1 MKKRIFLTAVMTVCC
16 LALAGCSSDKKEDE
30 KTPED
35 TTKSESS
42 KDDKKEESKGDEI
55 KVKDL
60 SNATV
65 DEAWAYAD
73 EIVAAIKEKEP
84 KFGDYQVSIADFGAV
99 SKDAAVEK
107 TEERQLAI
115 DNTKAI
121 YKAICDVNEQEKGGT
136 VQVPAGIWYTG
147 PIHLKSNVNLHLEE
161 GAVLKFATDT
171 DLYAG
176 ELTKELYGSEL
187 TFVRT
192 EGTEA
197 YNYSPFIYAKDADN
211 IALTGKGTIDGQAV
225 GDYWTKWKSLGET
238 ESLFALVKMAEEGV
252 DVEERQ
258 FGESDGEPGVA
269 TDGFIRPN
277 FVVFINCDK
286 VLIEDITTNNT
297 PAWQIQPVYC
307 NYVTVRG
314 VNLDCPTSPNSD
326 GIDPDSCKYVLI
338 ENNTFNTGDDCIA
351 IKSGRNADGR
361 RVGIASE
368 NIVIQNNTMEVGH
381 GAVTLGSE
389 ASAGIRNVFA
399 RNNTMNHA
407 AEEVIFRFKNSTIR
421 GNVLENAYYKDNTV
435 TAFKPSK
442 NMIVFESDYGVER
455 ETEMFEAAG
464 MTVPNEKPVTR
475 NVYIDNL
482 QVNAEVQAK
491 TAIKMQGVEDCP
503 IENVHFSNMTFG
515 EVDKFLDL
523 SYVDG
528 LTMENV
534 TITKNAENDAFVGCK
549 NFTLKNITYQAPKSG
564 LTKDYSS
571 IENLTEEN
579 IQFTEQESGRRH
591 SQ

>member
-1 MKKRIFLTAVMTVCC
+1 MKKRTFLAAAVLMSCI
-16 LALAGCSSDKKEDE
+16 ALVGCSNDKNKTNDAE
-30 KTPED
+30 KNA
-35 TTKSESS
+35 
-42 KDDKKEESKGDEI
+42 EESKDNDQNNQDDGI
-55 KVKDL
+55 SVKDL
-60 SNATV
+60 SEATP
-65 DEAWAYAD
+65 DEAWAYAE
-73 EIVAAIKEKEP
+73 EIIAEVNAQAP
-84 KFGDYQVSIADFGAV
+84 TFGDYQVSIADFGAV
-99 SKDAAVEK
+99 KKDADVAKE
-107 TEERQLAI
+107 EERQLAI

-147 PIHLKSNVNLHLEE
+147 PIHLKANVNLHLEE

-176 ELTKELYGSEL
+176 DLTKELYGSEL
-187 TFVRT
+187 TFVRS
-192 EGTEA
+192 EGTEV

-211 IALTGKGTIDGQAV
+211 IALTGKGTIDGQAS
-225 GDYWTKWKSLGET
+225 GEYWVQWKTSGAETASLDALTKMGED
-238 ESLFALVKMAEEGV
+238 GV
-252 DVEERQ
+252 DVEERK

-277 FVVFINCDK
+277 FVVFVNCDH
-286 VLIEDITTNNT
+286 VLIEDFTTNNT
-297 PAWQIQPVYC
+297 PAWQIQPIYC

-314 VNLDCPTSPNSD
+314 LNLNCPTSPNSD

-361 RVGIASE
+361 RVNIPSE

-399 RNNTMNHA
+399 RNNTMNHT

-421 GNVLENAYYKDNTV
+421 GNVLENVFYKDNTV
-435 TAFKPSK
+435 TAFKSSRD
-442 NMIVFESDYGVER
+442 MIVFESDYGVER
-455 ETEMFEAAG
+455 ESEFFKSIG
-464 MTVPNEKPVTR
+464 MEVPNEKPITR

-482 QVNAEVQAK
+482 NV
-491 TAIKMQGVEDCP
+491 TEDTKATIGIRMTGIESCP
-503 IENVHFSNMTFG
+503 IENVHFTNINMGQVT
-515 EVDKFLDL
+515 KFMEL

-528 LTMENV
+528 LTLENA
-534 TITKNAENDAFVGCK
+534 TIAKNKEVDTFTGCK
-549 NFTLKNITYQAPKSG
+549 NFTFKNITYKEPKKGKASDFSG
-564 LTKDYSS
+564 
-571 IENLTEEN
+571 IENFKEEN
-579 IQFTEQESGRRH
+579 VVFNQEQE
-591 SQ
+591 

>member
-1 MKKRIFLTAVMTVCC
+1 MKKRTFLAAAVLMSCI
-16 LALAGCSSDKKEDE
+16 ALVGCSNDKNKTNDAE
-30 KTPED
+30 KNA
-35 TTKSESS
+35 
-42 KDDKKEESKGDEI
+42 EESKDNDQNNQDDGI
-55 KVKDL
+55 SVKDL
-60 SNATV
+60 SEATP
-65 DEAWAYAD
+65 DEAWAYAE
-73 EIVAAIKEKEP
+73 EIIAEVNAQAP
-84 KFGDYQVSIADFGAV
+84 TFGDYQVSIADFGAV
-99 SKDAAVEK
+99 KKDADVAKE
-107 TEERQLAI
+107 EERQLAI

-147 PIHLKSNVNLHLEE
+147 PIHLKANVNLHLEE

-176 ELTKELYGSEL
+176 DLTKELYGSEL
-187 TFVRT
+187 TFVRS
-192 EGTEA
+192 EGTEV

-211 IALTGKGTIDGQAV
+211 IALTGKGTIDGQAS
-225 GDYWTKWKSLGET
+225 GEYWVQWKTSGAETASLDALTKMGED
-238 ESLFALVKMAEEGV
+238 GV
-252 DVEERQ
+252 DVEERK

-277 FVVFINCDK
+277 FVVFVNCDH
-286 VLIEDITTNNT
+286 VLIEDFTTNNT
-297 PAWQIQPVYC
+297 PAWQIQPIYC

-314 VNLDCPTSPNSD
+314 LNLNCPTSPNSD

-361 RVGIASE
+361 RVNIPSE

-399 RNNTMNHA
+399 RNNTMNHT

-421 GNVLENAYYKDNTV
+421 GNVLENVFYKDNTV
-435 TAFKPSK
+435 TAFKSSRD
-442 NMIVFESDYGVER
+442 MIVFESDYGVER
-455 ETEMFEAAG
+455 ETEFFESIG
-464 MTVPNEKPVTR
+464 MKTPNEKPITR

-482 QVNAEVQAK
+482 NV
-491 TAIKMQGVEDCP
+491 TEDTKATIGIRMTGIESCP
-503 IENVHFSNMTFG
+503 IENVHFTNINMGQVT
-515 EVDKFLDL
+515 KFMEL

-528 LTMENV
+528 LTLENA
-534 TITKNAENDAFVGCK
+534 TIAKNKEVDTFTGCK
-549 NFTLKNITYQAPKSG
+549 NFTFKNITYKEPKKGKASDFSG
-564 LTKDYSS
+564 
-571 IENLTEEN
+571 IENFKEEN
-579 IQFTEQESGRRH
+579 VVFNQEQE
-591 SQ
+591 

>member
-1 MKKRIFLTAVMTVCC
+1 MKKRTFLAAAVLMSCI
-16 LALAGCSSDKKEDE
+16 ALVGCSNDKNKTNDAE
-30 KTPED
+30 KNA
-35 TTKSESS
+35 
-42 KDDKKEESKGDEI
+42 EESKDNDQNNQDDGI
-55 KVKDL
+55 SVKDL
-60 SNATV
+60 SEATP
-65 DEAWAYAD
+65 DEAWAYAE
-73 EIVAAIKEKEP
+73 EIIAEVNAQAP
-84 KFGDYQVSIADFGAV
+84 TFGDYQVSIADFGAV
-99 SKDAAVEK
+99 KKDADVAKE
-107 TEERQLAI
+107 EERQLAI

-147 PIHLKSNVNLHLEE
+147 PIHLKANVNLHLEE

-176 ELTKELYGSEL
+176 DLTKELYGSEL
-187 TFVRT
+187 TFVRS
-192 EGTEA
+192 EGTEV

-211 IALTGKGTIDGQAV
+211 IALTGKGTIDGQAS
-225 GDYWTKWKSLGET
+225 GEYWVQWKTSGAETASLDALTKMGED
-238 ESLFALVKMAEEGV
+238 GV
-252 DVEERQ
+252 DVEERK

-277 FVVFINCDK
+277 FVVFVNCDH
-286 VLIEDITTNNT
+286 VLIEDFTTNNT
-297 PAWQIQPVYC
+297 PAWQIQPIYC

-314 VNLDCPTSPNSD
+314 LNLNCPTSPNSD

-361 RVGIASE
+361 RVNIPSE

-399 RNNTMNHA
+399 RNNTMNHT

-421 GNVLENAYYKDNTV
+421 GNVLENVFYKDNTV
-435 TAFKPSK
+435 TAFKSSRD
-442 NMIVFESDYGVER
+442 MIVFESDYGVER
-455 ETEMFEAAG
+455 ETEFFESIG
-464 MTVPNEKPVTR
+464 MKAPNEKPITR

-482 QVNAEVQAK
+482 NV
-491 TAIKMQGVEDCP
+491 TEDTKATIGIRMTGIESCP
-503 IENVHFSNMTFG
+503 IENVHFTNINMGQVT
-515 EVDKFLDL
+515 KFMEL

-528 LTMENV
+528 LTLENA
-534 TITKNAENDAFVGCK
+534 TIAKNKEVDTFTGCK
-549 NFTLKNITYQAPKSG
+549 NFTFKNITYKEPKKGKASDFSG
-564 LTKDYSS
+564 
-571 IENLTEEN
+571 IENFKEEN
-579 IQFTEQESGRRH
+579 VVFNQEQE
-591 SQ
+591 

>member
-1 MKKRIFLTAVMTVCC
+1 MKKRTFLAAAVLMSCI
-16 LALAGCSSDKKEDE
+16 ALVGCSNDKNKTNDAE
-30 KTPED
+30 KNA
-35 TTKSESS
+35 
-42 KDDKKEESKGDEI
+42 EESKDNDQNNQDDGI
-55 KVKDL
+55 SVKDL
-60 SNATV
+60 SKATP
-65 DEAWAYAD
+65 DEAWAYAE
-73 EIVAAIKEKEP
+73 EIIAEVNAQAP
-84 KFGDYQVSIADFGAV
+84 TFGDYQVSIADFGAV
-99 SKDAAVEK
+99 KKDADVAKE
-107 TEERQLAI
+107 EERQLAI

-147 PIHLKSNVNLHLEE
+147 PIHLKANVNLHLEE

-176 ELTKELYGSEL
+176 DLTKELYGSEL
-187 TFVRT
+187 TFVRS
-192 EGTEA
+192 EGTEV

-211 IALTGKGTIDGQAV
+211 IALTGKGTIDGQAS
-225 GDYWTKWKSLGET
+225 GEYWVQWKTSGAETASLDALTKMGED
-238 ESLFALVKMAEEGV
+238 GV
-252 DVEERQ
+252 DVEERK

-277 FVVFINCDK
+277 FVVFVNCDH
-286 VLIEDITTNNT
+286 VLIEDFTTNNT
-297 PAWQIQPVYC
+297 PAWQIQPIYC

-314 VNLDCPTSPNSD
+314 LNLNCPTSPNSD

-361 RVGIASE
+361 RVNIPSE

-399 RNNTMNHA
+399 RNNTMNHT

-421 GNVLENAYYKDNTV
+421 GNVLENVFYKDNTV
-435 TAFKPSK
+435 TAFKSSRD
-442 NMIVFESDYGVER
+442 MIVFESDYGVER
-455 ETEMFEAAG
+455 ETEFFESIG
-464 MTVPNEKPVTR
+464 MKAPNEKPITR

-482 QVNAEVQAK
+482 NV
-491 TAIKMQGVEDCP
+491 TEDTKATIGIRMTGIESCP
-503 IENVHFSNMTFG
+503 IENVHFTNINMGQVT
-515 EVDKFLDL
+515 KFMEL

-528 LTMENV
+528 LTLENA
-534 TITKNAENDAFVGCK
+534 TIAKNKEVDSFTGCK
-549 NFTLKNITYQAPKSG
+549 NFTFKNITYKEPKKGKASDFSG
-564 LTKDYSS
+564 
-571 IENLTEEN
+571 IENFKEEN
-579 IQFTEQESGRRH
+579 VVFNQEQE
-591 SQ
+591 

>member
-1 MKKRIFLTAVMTVCC
+1 MKKRTFLAAAVLMSCI
-16 LALAGCSSDKKEDE
+16 ALVGCSNDKNKTNDAE
-30 KTPED
+30 KNA
-35 TTKSESS
+35 
-42 KDDKKEESKGDEI
+42 EESKDNDQNNQDDGI
-55 KVKDL
+55 SVKDL
-60 SNATV
+60 SEATP
-65 DEAWAYAD
+65 DEAWAYAE
-73 EIVAAIKEKEP
+73 EIIAEVNAQAP
-84 KFGDYQVSIADFGAV
+84 TFGDYQVSIADFGAV
-99 SKDAAVEK
+99 KKDADVAKE
-107 TEERQLAI
+107 EERQLAI

-147 PIHLKSNVNLHLEE
+147 PIHLKANVNLHLDE

-176 ELTKELYGSEL
+176 DLTKELYGSEL
-187 TFVRT
+187 TFVRS
-192 EGTEA
+192 EGTEV

-211 IALTGKGTIDGQAV
+211 IALTGKGTIDGQAS
-225 GDYWTKWKSLGET
+225 GEYWVQWKTSGAETASLDALTKMGED
-238 ESLFALVKMAEEGV
+238 GV
-252 DVEERQ
+252 DVEERK

-277 FVVFINCDK
+277 FVVFVNCDH
-286 VLIEDITTNNT
+286 VLIEDFTTNNT
-297 PAWQIQPVYC
+297 PAWQIQPIYC

-314 VNLDCPTSPNSD
+314 LNLNCPTSPNSD

-361 RVGIASE
+361 RVNIPSE

-399 RNNTMNHA
+399 RNNTMNHT

-421 GNVLENAYYKDNTV
+421 GNVLENVFYKDNTV
-435 TAFKPSK
+435 TAFKSSRD
-442 NMIVFESDYGVER
+442 MIVFESDYGVER
-455 ETEMFEAAG
+455 ETEFFESIG
-464 MTVPNEKPVTR
+464 MKAPNEKPITR

-482 QVNAEVQAK
+482 NV
-491 TAIKMQGVEDCP
+491 TEDTKATIGIRMTGIESCP
-503 IENVHFSNMTFG
+503 IENVHFTNINMGQVT
-515 EVDKFLDL
+515 KFMEL

-528 LTMENV
+528 LTLENA
-534 TITKNAENDAFVGCK
+534 TIAKNKEVDTFTGCK
-549 NFTLKNITYQAPKSG
+549 NFTFKNITYKEPKKGKASDFSG
-564 LTKDYSS
+564 
-571 IENLTEEN
+571 IENFKEEN
-579 IQFTEQESGRRH
+579 VVFNQEQE
-591 SQ
+591 